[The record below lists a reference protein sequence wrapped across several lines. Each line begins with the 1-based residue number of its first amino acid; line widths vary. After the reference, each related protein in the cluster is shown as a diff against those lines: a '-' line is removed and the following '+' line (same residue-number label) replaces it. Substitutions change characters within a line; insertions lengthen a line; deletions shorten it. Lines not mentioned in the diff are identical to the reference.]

1 MQEPG
6 KYERRSPS
14 TIPRVLVLRT
24 RGCCSATSTTPNI
37 EVTGMKARV
46 RSTGRRR
53 QPHADM
59 GDVRFKIRR
68 RPGRHGWTPR
78 GTTGNGEMRR
88 APDGL
93 GVRVSRFGLGVRS
106 FSFTLSN
113 TLHMHACESYGGSGI
128 VGGVAFMAAGRLGS
142 FGLRS
147 SVFSVFVFVKY
158 ALSILCIC
166 ASSLENKAVLNL
178 ALRWVSCSES
188 FPSVSVSVSSC
199 SDSAYHSLSSAV
211 PHAAFLLV
219 NANTRQLTHVR

>member
-1 MQEPG
+1 MDATGDHWKWRNEANNGRIRGSGEP
-6 KYERRSPS
+6 
-14 TIPRVLVLRT
+14 V
-24 RGCCSATSTTPNI
+24 
-37 EVTGMKARV
+37 RV
-46 RSTGRRR
+46 RGSGE
-53 QPHADM
+53 PVSGFALFPSL
-59 GDVRFKIRR
+59 RF
-68 RPGRHGWTPR
+68 
-78 GTTGNGEMRR
+78 
-88 APDGL
+88 
-93 GVRVSRFGLGVRS
+93 
-106 FSFTLSN
+106 LSN

>member
-1 MQEPG
+1 MDATGDHWKWRNEANNGRIRGSGEPVRG
-6 KYERRSPS
+6 S
-14 TIPRVLVLRT
+14 LVFLLL
-24 RGCCSATSTTPNI
+24 
-37 EVTGMKARV
+37 
-46 RSTGRRR
+46 
-53 QPHADM
+53 
-59 GDVRFKIRR
+59 F
-68 RPGRHGWTPR
+68 
-78 GTTGNGEMRR
+78 
-88 APDGL
+88 
-93 GVRVSRFGLGVRS
+93 
-106 FSFTLSN
+106 LSN